1 VTGIDWGTVI
11 PVEHDVCP
19 RCQRLSCKCPSLDDV
34 PWLPGEPP
42 LDEPVGLWAQFGSAP
57 DLPPDEPLFVDV
69 ASILAKG
76 IPPPPKPVLLTR
88 EDGHALFYAAKV
100 NVLFGDPECGKTWI
114 ALAAVVE
121 ALRAGRRAVMLDL
134 DHNGAGEI
142 LTRLM
147 ALGASPKLLA
157 DPNLFRLAEPESGDD
172 LIQVVHALRP
182 WKPAVVVVDSL
193 GELVPMLGLNS
204 SNPDDYTSAHRR
216 TLTPLA
222 NSGAVVIAIDHLP
235 KGEESRERGQT
246 GTMAKKRAINGV
258 SLRVTVAEQ
267 FAPGRG
273 GAANMVVEKDRPG
286 GVRAHCPA
294 AAKKQP
300 AGRFVMVAHPDGT
313 MSWKVT
319 KPKVESASGAP
330 DRDVA
335 ELDALAP
342 PPRSQRDVQ
351 ERLKW
356 GSDRAMNAL
365 KRWRDLQRSSEE
377 EED

>member
-1 VTGIDWGTVI
+1 MTTALCTAAT
-11 PVEHDVCP
+11 P
-19 RCQRLSCKCPSLDDV
+19 CQADGCMFCD
-34 PWLPGEPP
+34 
-42 LDEPVGLWAQFGSAP
+42 PVGFIDAQDAAPEGDWAPATDDAP
-57 DLPPDEPLFVDV
+57 PGEPLFVDV
-69 ASILAKG
+69 ATILAKG

-88 EDGHALFYAAKV
+88 EDGHSLFYAAKV

-121 ALRAGRRAVMLDL
+121 ALRAGRRAAVVDL

-147 ALGASPKLLA
+147 ALGAHPSSLG
-157 DPNLFRLAEPESGDD
+157 DPTRFRLAEPESGDD
-172 LIQVVHALRP
+172 LIQVVHALRL
-182 WKPAVVVVDSL
+182 WKSAVVVVDSL

-222 NSGAVVIAIDHLP
+222 NAGSVVIAIDHLP

-258 SLRVTVAEQ
+258 SLRVTVTEQ

-273 GAANMVVEKDRPG
+273 GAASMTIEKDRPG
-286 GVRAHCPA
+286 GVRAHCPVA
-294 AAKKQP
+294 NKHQP
-300 AGRFVMVAHPDGT
+300 AGRFVMIAHPDGT

-319 KPKVESASGAP
+319 EPKAERTTDTVRDS
-330 DRDVA
+330 DVA
-335 ELDALAP
+335 ELDALVPA
-342 PPRSQRDVQ
+342 PRSKRDVQ
-351 ERLKW
+351 DRLKW
-356 GSDRAMNAL
+356 GSDRAHKAL
-365 KRWRDLQRSSEE
+365 TRWRELREPDE
-377 EED
+377 